1 MCDETSEATIV
12 PSELSSDRPIGALG
26 VSEFAGEDELL
37 RVARHL
43 MGIAEQRSAHLGSI
57 GYGST
62 RAGDRVLVAVDR
74 AYDPDIVAAI
84 VKALRERGAIVDV
97 MWKDS
102 GPDRRF
108 DEEDELEVA
117 IRYEPWRNRPRR
129 WEGDPKIEEMASREG
144 YDLLVHGRGG
154 PTGATSF
161 RYEQFPWM
169 SRDHFS
175 AEIVTYPSEIIALSS
190 QITWDAIWRRGR
202 GGRVRLT
209 DLEGTDI
216 SYSLDET
223 YWDGSHH
230 GWIAE
235 PKRWYG
241 HLFGHP
247 TPPLPQADAQGV
259 VKGTTS
265 HFSRAFPQITLQIE
279 EGQVRSVDGG
289 GRYGAAWAEKVEET
303 KAIHYPGFSR
313 PGLFNLWE
321 AAIGGHPKVRRA
333 ESIEWWSSGGFEWER
348 RRSGVIHL
356 GFGTFWRGPDE
367 AWAAER
373 GLAYGH
379 LHVHLLFPTFVVETM
394 EGEQITLVSNG
405 RLTALDD
412 PQVRHLA
419 ERYGDP
425 DQLLS
430 ESWIPSIPGITA
442 PGSYAEYGADPASRI
457 YGSNPA

>member
-1 MCDETSEATIV
+1 MCDENSEGTIISPGMSV
-12 PSELSSDRPIGALG
+12 DRPSGAMG
-26 VSEFAGEDELL
+26 VAEFTEEAEL
-37 RVARHL
+37 AQIASHL
-43 MGIAEQRSAHLGSI
+43 MEIPEQRSAHLGSI
-57 GYGST
+57 GYGGT
-62 RAGDRVLVAVDR
+62 RPGDRVLVAVDR
-74 AYDPDIVAAI
+74 AYDPEIV
-84 VKALRERGAIVDV
+84 GAIVGALRGRGALVDV
-97 MWKDS
+97 IWKDS
-102 GPDRRF
+102 GPDRKF

-117 IRYEPWRNRPRR
+117 IRYEPWRDRPRR
-129 WEGDPKIEEMASREG
+129 WEGDPKIEELAAREG

-154 PTGATSF
+154 PTGASSF

-169 SRDHFS
+169 SKDHFTRD
-175 AEIVTYPSEIIALSS
+175 IVTYPSEIIALSS
-190 QITWDAIWRRGR
+190 QITWDAIWQRGR
-202 GGRVRLT
+202 GGRVHLT

-216 SYSLDET
+216 SYSLNET

-230 GWIAE
+230 GWIPE

-247 TPPLPQADAQGV
+247 TPPLPYSDAVGTVQ
-259 VKGTTS
+259 GTTS
-265 HFSRAFPQITLQIE
+265 HFSRAFPQISLEIE
-279 EGQVRSVDGG
+279 DGQVRSVDGG
-289 GRYGAAWAEKVEET
+289 GRYGLAWAEKIEET
-303 KAIHYPGFSR
+303 KSIQYPGFVR

-379 LHVHLLFPTFVVETM
+379 LHVHLLFPTFEIETV
-394 EGEQITLVSNG
+394 EGEKITLVSDG
-405 RLTALDD
+405 RLRALDD
-412 PQVRHLA
+412 PRVRQVA

-425 DQLLS
+425 DQLLR
-430 ESWIPSIPGITA
+430 ESWIPAIPGITTD
-442 PGSYAEYGADPASRI
+442 GSYQDYGADPASYI
-457 YGSNPA
+457 YNGH